1 MSDKLFSEFQPV
13 SSKQW
18 KQKIQA
24 DLKGADYNDTLVWNT
39 LEGIHV
45 KPFYTHEDVKENY
58 QLTSKAT
65 SWKICQTIYV
75 ADVERSNKNALE
87 LLDKG
92 IDSLKFIIPDE
103 KVQVDK
109 LLRNIP
115 DDITLYFDLKFL
127 SSKFV
132 IALQNSLQGKSY
144 FINTDII
151 GKLARTGNW
160 FSSLDKDHAQMDSIF
175 KNNPTTNLYVDGSL
189 YQNAGATIIQ
199 QLAYAL
205 SHANEYLN
213 HFQEQ
218 LKSNTSLAFH
228 FSVGSNYFFE
238 IAKLR
243 AFRILYESL
252 AHEYGIA
259 TNCHI
264 ITTPSKRNKTLYDYN
279 NNMLRTTTEYMS
291 SILGGANCV
300 NTLAYDDLYH
310 KTNAFG
316 ERIARN
322 QLLVLRHESYFDYV
336 DNPSDGA
343 YYIED
348 LTTELATKAFELF
361 KDIESGGGF
370 IKQLREGIIQKK
382 IKESAQK
389 EQTLFDEGKLVLLG
403 SNKHP
408 NPNDKMKD
416 ELEIFPFL
424 KHRNEKTLIEPI
436 VKKRLAETY
445 EQNRLK
451 TE

>member
-1 MSDKLFSEFQPV
+1 
-13 SSKQW
+13 
-18 KQKIQA
+18 
-24 DLKGADYNDTLVWNT
+24 
-39 LEGIHV
+39 
-45 KPFYTHEDVKENY
+45 
-58 QLTSKAT
+58 
-65 SWKICQTIYV
+65 
-75 ADVERSNKNALE
+75 
-87 LLDKG
+87 
-92 IDSLKFIIPDE
+92 
-103 KVQVDK
+103 
-109 LLRNIP
+109 
-115 DDITLYFDLKFL
+115 
-127 SSKFV
+127 
-132 IALQNSLQGKSY
+132 
-144 FINTDII
+144 
-151 GKLARTGNW
+151 
-160 FSSLDKDHAQMDSIF
+160 MDSIF

-416 ELEIFPFL
+416 ELDIFPFL